1 MYSAHSNTYNV
12 PFYARTKTLRDGIN
26 RLSNE
31 RVAEAIY
38 KAVDAFNEQ
47 SETKH
52 QLKKSPATILF
63 GKGGQLDSLALVTF
77 IIEVEEKIA
86 DELGVSIVLADE
98 RALSQKNSPFLTLQ
112 TLTEYVSLLVDEHEQ
127 RPQQ

>member
-1 MYSAHSNTYNV
+1 M
-12 PFYARTKTLRDGIN
+12 
-26 RLSNE
+26 SNE
-31 RVAEAIY
+31 RVSEAIY

-47 SETKH
+47 SGKNH
-52 QLKKSPATILF
+52 QLKKLPTTILF

-77 IIEVEEKIA
+77 IIEVEEKVA
-86 DELGVSIVLADE
+86 DELGVPIVLADE

-112 TLTEYVSLLVDEHEQ
+112 TLTQYVSLLIDEHER

>member
-1 MYSAHSNTYNV
+1 LN
-12 PFYARTKTLRDGIN
+12 
-26 RLSNE
+26 NE
-31 RVAEAIY
+31 RVSAAIY

-47 SETKH
+47 SGKNH

-63 GKGGQLDSLALVTF
+63 GKGGKLDSLALVTL
-77 IIEVEEKIA
+77 ISEVEEKVT
-86 DELGVSIVLADE
+86 DELGVSIALADE

-112 TLTEYVSLLVDEHEQ
+112 SLTQYVSVLIDEHEQ

>member
-1 MYSAHSNTYNV
+1 
-12 PFYARTKTLRDGIN
+12 
-26 RLSNE
+26 LSND
-31 RVAEAIY
+31 RVAAAIY

-52 QLKKSPATILF
+52 QLNKSPATVLF
-63 GKGGQLDSLALVTF
+63 GKGGQLDSLALVTL
-77 IIEVEEKIA
+77 IIEVEEKVA

-112 TLTEYVSLLVDEHEQ
+112 TLTQYVSLLVDEHEQ
-127 RPQQ
+127 QPQQ